1 MRNPFKRSPNVDP
14 KMVLRERIAG
24 IKAKASGLTAET
36 SQGRRAMLAGSVAA
50 AMPLPAL
57 AATVQAGDRETEF
70 LALAPNLLPL
80 IRRIGPAQAEAHR
93 LYSAG
98 DAAAGD
104 YPGWTR
110 EDTSAADAWSEKAK
124 ATRDANGYSE
134 AWTSANHLCIAL
146 ARLADPY
153 INEPMQTLPGI
164 MLKLALAD
172 LGEWWSESALADVS
186 RLAAEHFGLPAPEPF
201 FQELVE
207 AGVEPDDEDEDTA
220 AASTVPTIA

>member
-1 MRNPFKRSPNVDP
+1 MRAIKLLQRDP
-14 KMVLRERIAG
+14 AKPSLRERFALM
-24 IKAKASGLTAET
+24 KAKAAGLAAET

-50 AMPLPAL
+50 ALPLPAL
-57 AATVQAGDRETEF
+57 AATVRASAREAEF
-70 LALAPNLLPL
+70 LALAPKLLPL
-80 IRRIGPAQAEAHR
+80 IRRVGPAQDEAHR

-124 ATRDANGYSE
+124 ATRDANGYDE
-134 AWTSANHLCIAL
+134 AWASANTLSIAL

-153 INEPMQTLPGI
+153 VNEPMQTLPGI
-164 MLKLALAD
+164 MLKVALAD
-172 LGEWWSESALADVS
+172 LSEWWGESALTDVS

-207 AGVEPDDEDEDTA
+207 AGVEPDDEDEDDDATSA
-220 AASTVPTIA
+220 TSPIA